1 MALLLRTCNC
11 HTPKLT
17 IIPAP
22 CCPAQADKVA
32 PLDDPSTWP
41 ANPHYQFARAMDRT
55 HSKLLDAAHR
65 HVSTALPDWEVQISA
80 QEIGQQAS
88 LLVIPPEGM
97 PLRSLTLQDG
107 LRLSQAAGEVRLD
120 EAERVMQAVYTVL
133 TQLASGG
140 DGASGSTS
148 GSGSEC
154 HRKAAEALNLLE
166 RARAALALGT
176 ASPPLHDGLALLK
189 QCKQAT
195 FECLLEAAK
204 QRSWEGYEHEQPAA
218 AGAEEE
224 EEEEQPG
231 PAKRTR
237 RAAAERAAGGITA
250 GVRGSRERM
259 NWEKQPDMLQ
269 RFEEAVEQRGGVFA
283 TTVRRGGHNTGLLQA
298 FVQPAWG
305 LVCSSVKLL

>member
-1 MALLLRTCNC
+1 M
-11 HTPKLT
+11 
-17 IIPAP
+17 
-22 CCPAQADKVA
+22 
-32 PLDDPSTWP
+32 
-41 ANPHYQFARAMDRT
+41 
-55 HSKLLDAAHR
+55 
-65 HVSTALPDWEVQISA
+65 QISA

-88 LLVIPPEGM
+88 LLVTPPEGT
-97 PLRSLTLQDG
+97 PLRSLTLHDG
-107 LRLSQAAGEVRLD
+107 LRLSQAEGEVQLG
-120 EAERVMQAVYTVL
+120 EAQRVMQAAHAVL
-133 TQLASGG
+133 SQLTAGGG
-140 DGASGSTS
+140 DGAGGSTS
-148 GSGSEC
+148 GGSEC

-166 RARAALALGT
+166 RARAALALGA
-176 ASPPLHDGLALLK
+176 ASPPLHDDLALLK

-224 EEEEQPG
+224 EEEQQPG

-237 RAAAERAAGGITA
+237 RAAAERATGGITA

-283 TTVRRGGHNTGLLQA
+283 TTVRRGGHNTGILQA
-298 FVQPAWG
+298 FMRPAWG
-305 LVCSSVKLL
+305 LVCSSVELL